1 MARIYE
7 IISEGLRFIPTVRSD
22 DEGWQKAVCRHKHF
36 SFKEAQKCL
45 REAMPKYMKYQRRQS

>member
-7 IISEGLRFIPTVRSD
+7 VISEGLRFIPTVRSD
-22 DEGWQKAVCRHKHF
+22 DEGWQRAVCKHRHF

-45 REAMPKYMKYQRRQS
+45 EKARPEYMKRQRVIL